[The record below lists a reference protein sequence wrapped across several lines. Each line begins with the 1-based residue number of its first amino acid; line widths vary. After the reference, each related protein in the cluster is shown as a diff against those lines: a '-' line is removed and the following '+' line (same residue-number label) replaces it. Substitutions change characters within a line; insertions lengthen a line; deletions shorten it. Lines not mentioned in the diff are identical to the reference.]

1 MVRVHNRVLI
11 DDQIF
16 RKQRVGGISNY
27 FLSLLKEFH
36 SNPEFKVKLGV
47 ILYKTEKLSRNHGRN
62 IGRYN
67 SRAYVIPAILLNSLK
82 MLSVRYE
89 LIHSTF
95 YSRWSIALLSRKTH
109 IVTIH
114 DMIPED
120 FPDFFDQGNP
130 NKYKGRYIQ
139 DANGIITVSQY
150 TYERLRHHYPGI
162 TCPIT
167 VIPLASRFELQKTDI
182 VDFKSKFKE
191 KTILFVGPRGG
202 HKNFEALVKSLG
214 KLTHLIPEI
223 SLICA
228 GGGSFSN
235 NEIQQFASVGV
246 DKHIHQIDCNDEE
259 LKGLYLKCS
268 LYVCPSIAEGFGLP
282 SVEAASLSTPVIVGK
297 NSYLGGKL
305 ADNLVL
311 VNVDDIDEMIRK
323 IHRVLSNFDAYE
335 ISAISAYDNVLDLS
349 WFNTSDKTVEF
360 YLSALRKSRP
370 QRSIRCFASWKKV
383 N

>member
-1 MVRVHNRVLI
+1 
-11 DDQIF
+11 
-16 RKQRVGGISNY
+16 
-27 FLSLLKEFH
+27 
-36 SNPEFKVKLGV
+36 
-47 ILYKTEKLSRNHGRN
+47 
-62 IGRYN
+62 
-67 SRAYVIPAILLNSLK
+67 
-82 MLSVRYE
+82 
-89 LIHSTF
+89 
-95 YSRWSIALLSRKTH
+95 
-109 IVTIH
+109 
-114 DMIPED
+114 MIPED

>member
-1 MVRVHNRVLI
+1 MVRVCNRVLI

-16 RKQRVGGISNY
+16 RKQRVGGISSY
-27 FLSLLKEFH
+27 FLSLLKEFQ
-36 SNPEFKVKLGV
+36 SNSEIKVKLGV
-47 ILYKTEKLSRNHGRN
+47 ILYKTEKLSQFPGRN
-62 IGRYN
+62 MGRYN
-67 SRAYVIPAILLNSLK
+67 SRAYVIPALILNGLK

-95 YSRWSIALLSRKTH
+95 YSRWSFALLSRKIH

-130 NKYKGRYIQ
+130 NKYKGKYIQ
-139 DANGIITVSQY
+139 DANGIIAVSQY
-150 TYERLRHHYPGI
+150 TYERLIHHYPGI
-162 TCPIT
+162 TCPIA
-167 VIPLASRFELQKTDI
+167 VIPLASRFELQRTDI
-182 VDFKSKFKE
+182 VDHKSKFKE
-191 KTILFVGPRGG
+191 KTILFVGPRVG
-202 HKNFEALVKSLG
+202 HKNFEALVKSLS

-235 NEIQQFASVGV
+235 IEIQQFTSVGV
-246 DKHIHQIDCNDEE
+246 DKHIRQIDCNDEG
-259 LKGLYLKCS
+259 LKDLYLKCS

-282 SVEAASLSTPVIVGK
+282 SVEAASLCTPIIVGK

-305 ADNLVL
+305 PDNLVL
-311 VNVDDIDEMIRK
+311 VCADDIDEMTRK
-323 IHRVLSNFDAYE
+323 IYIVLSNFDAYE
-335 ISAISAYDNVLDLS
+335 ISAISSYNSVRDLS
-349 WFNTSDKTVEF
+349 WSNTSDKTAQF
-360 YLSALRKSRP
+360 YLSTQRESRP
-370 QRSIRCFASWKKV
+370 QRSIRCFTSWKKD